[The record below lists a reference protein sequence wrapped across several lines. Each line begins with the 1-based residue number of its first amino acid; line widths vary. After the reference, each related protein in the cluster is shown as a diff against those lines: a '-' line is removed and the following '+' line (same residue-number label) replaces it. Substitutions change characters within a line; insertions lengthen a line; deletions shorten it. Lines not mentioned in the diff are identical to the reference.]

1 MEYFIITMFNKK
13 QLILTYDMIIEA
25 KVRDI
30 LASNNIDYVINPVML
45 SWNATRAEY
54 KIYVRKCDY

>member
-1 MEYFIITMFNKK
+1 MFNKK